1 MYLNVLIII
10 NKNFFVLNL
19 FITLFYFYIFNTIV
33 LLNFEI
39 NYFQGCQ
46 KTGTFKTTFTTKKY
60 NLDFIQNLSKIYF
73 VSFGFFIIKH
83 IISSIT
89 ASFRH
94 F

>member
-10 NKNFFVLNL
+10 NKKKFVLNL

-46 KTGTFKTTFTTKKY
+46 KTWNFKTTFTTKKC

-73 VSFGFFIIKH
+73 VLFGFFIIKH